1 MTAYDDV
8 LRWAGS
14 RPWWQQKVLARI
26 IAGDTFEQQD
36 YEDIARS
43 LMEEPESPPDG
54 GWFSNLTPP
63 QATRDESVRI
73 VAVRGLANVNRL
85 APGQELTFD
94 PNGLTVVYGNNGS
107 GKSGYARVISS
118 MVGARHQDRVLP
130 DVFVSDP
137 GTPSG
142 EVVFSVGD
150 DERSALLGQS
160 PDPDLKRIAFYD
172 EHCGDSYLTTEAEI
186 SYRPS
191 AVKLLEDL
199 AVVCTGVS
207 RVIEAW
213 KQDISQPGLLPKVDS
228 QGSAKAF
235 LRDLSASTTDDDIKA
250 ATQCPSDIDEQL
262 DAQKSITARLRVSNP
277 TLEKAR
283 LIETSNALTMIA
295 NHLETLEAKTGE
307 QAEKRLAVLV
317 EKAESAKKAADLASQ
332 RTFENDP
339 LPEVGSSVWKL
350 LWDAAESYSNVVYPN
365 HSFPNTS
372 DGAVCVLCQ
381 QQLDADAT
389 DRLVRFQQ
397 FVVDMT
403 AEEARRAQ
411 HQVDEA
417 RDELKKWS
425 NTPTDISE
433 AVIKLELKEYS
444 NAQKLRSILEDLQTR
459 ALALV
464 AGDSTDSADSADS
477 ADVITAVA
485 TLRRDATTHRNQA
498 DGVNSEGFAK
508 NLAEAEA
515 QELRLQDQIAMRDG
529 WQLIEAECT
538 RLQTIDEFD
547 RKLSEA
553 NTRSITKKVGELT
566 RAYVT
571 QEADEFFAREAQN
584 FGLEQVRF
592 KATKARQGSQ
602 LHKADLQGARTGTKL
617 TDVLSE
623 GEQTSLGFVGF
634 LTEAHFDASKS
645 ALIFDDPVSSLDHM
659 KRESVARR
667 IVELAKDRQ
676 VVVFTH
682 DVAFT
687 MLLYKAAKECNVS
700 YATRGIEKRRKAEPG
715 YTTEHHPWTAKDAA
729 QRIHTFNE
737 EVRVL
742 RSNEAGMSNEEY
754 QRETEKIAG
763 HMSQTWERIISQV
776 IVEPLVD
783 YRELEVRVGKLRI
796 IGRVTEEDV
805 KTYDDSY
812 KRISA
817 WASRHDPHPTLNYSP
832 PSVDELSNEYEVIK
846 AWYERVRRY
855 QK

>member
-8 LRWAGS
+8 LHWADS

-26 IAGDTFEQQD
+26 IAGDTFEKQD

-63 QATRDESVRI
+63 QVTRDESVRI

-118 MVGARHQDRVLP
+118 MVGARHQDMVLP
-130 DVFVSDP
+130 DVFASDP

-172 EHCGDSYLTTEAEI
+172 ERCGDSYLTTEAEI

-199 AVVCTGVS
+199 AAVCIGVS
-207 RVIEAW
+207 QAFDAW
-213 KQDISQPGLLPKVDS
+213 KREKSYSGSLPKVNPG
-228 QGSAKAF
+228 GSADVF
-235 LRDLSASTTDDDIKA
+235 LRGLNASTTDDDIKA

-262 DAQKSITARLRVSNP
+262 EAQKSITARLRVSNP
-277 TLEKAR
+277 TQEKAR

-295 NHLETLEAKTGE
+295 NYLETLEAETGE

-317 EKAESAKKAADLASQ
+317 EKAESARKAADLASQ
-332 RTFENDP
+332 RTFGNDP
-339 LPEVGSSVWKL
+339 LPEVGSNVWKV
-350 LWDAAESYSNVVYPN
+350 LWDAAESYSNIVYPN

-389 DRLVRFQQ
+389 DRLERFQQ
-397 FVVDMT
+397 FVVDTT
-403 AEEARRAQ
+403 AAEAQRAQ

-417 RDELKKWS
+417 RSELKKWS
-425 NTPTDISE
+425 KTPADISE
-433 AVIKLELKEYS
+433 VVIKLELKKYP
-444 NAQKLRSILEDLQTR
+444 NAQKLRSILEALQTR

-464 AGDSTDSADSADS
+464 AGESADSADS
-477 ADVITAVA
+477 VDVTTTVA

-498 DGVNSEGFAK
+498 DDVNSEGFAK

-515 QELRLQDQIAMRDG
+515 QERRLHDQIAMRDG
-529 WQLIEAECT
+529 RKLIEDELK
-538 RLQTIDEFD
+538 RLQAVDKFEKKQTET
-547 RKLSEA
+547 
-553 NTRSITKKVGELT
+553 NTRSITMKVSELT
-566 RAYVT
+566 RTYVT
-571 QEADEFFAREAQN
+571 EEADKFFTREAQN
-584 FGLEQVRF
+584 LGLEQVKF

-659 KRESVARR
+659 KRGSVARR

-687 MLLYKAAKECNVS
+687 TLLHKAAKECNVS
-700 YATRGIEKRRKAEPG
+700 YTTRGIEKRRKTDPG
-715 YTTEHHPWTAKDAA
+715 YTTTSHPWKAKDAA
-729 QRIHTFNE
+729 QRVDKLIQ
-737 EVRVL
+737 EVAAL
-742 RSNEAGMSNEEY
+742 RRQEKKGMSEEDY

-776 IVEPLVD
+776 IAEPLVD
-783 YRELEVRVGKLRI
+783 FVLLEVRVKKLRI
-796 IGRVTEEDV
+796 IGRVTEQDV
-805 KTYDDSY
+805 KTYDESY
-812 KRISA
+812 TRISG
-817 WASRHDPHPTLNYSP
+817 WASRHDPNPALNYVP
-832 PSVDELSNEYEVIK
+832 PTVEELNSEIGVIK
-846 AWYERVRRY
+846 GWLDRVKTY
-855 QK
+855 QE

>member
-372 DGAVCVLCQ
+372 DSAVCVLCQ

>member
-8 LRWAGS
+8 LHWADS

-26 IAGDTFEQQD
+26 IAGDTFEKQD

-43 LMEEPESPPDG
+43 LMEEPESPPEG

-73 VAVRGLANVNRL
+73 VKVRDLANVNRL
-85 APGQELTFD
+85 ASGQELTFD
-94 PNGLTVVYGNNGS
+94 PDGLTVVYGNNGS

-118 MVGARHQDRVLP
+118 MVGARRQEEILP
-130 DVFVSDP
+130 DVFANGS
-137 GTPSG
+137 GAPSG
-142 EVVFSVGD
+142 KVVFKVGD
-150 DERSALLGQS
+150 SEKIAVLGQ
-160 PDPDLKRIAFYD
+160 PTDPDLKRVAFYD

-191 AVKLLEDL
+191 AVRLLEDL
-199 AVVCTGVS
+199 TAVCIGVS
-207 RVIEAW
+207 QVIEAW
-213 KQDISQPGLLPKVDS
+213 KQEKSRSGQLPQVDPG
-228 QGSAKAF
+228 GSAAEF
-235 LRDLSASTTDDDIKA
+235 LHNLSASTTDDDIKA

-307 QAEKRLAVLV
+307 QAEKRFAVLV
-317 EKAESAKKAADLASQ
+317 EKAESARKAADLASQ

-339 LPEVGSSVWKL
+339 LPEVGSSVWKV

-425 NTPTDISE
+425 NTPTDVSE

-444 NAQKLRSILEDLQTR
+444 NAQKLRSILEALQTR

-464 AGDSTDSADSADS
+464 AGESTDSV
-477 ADVITAVA
+477 DVTTTVA

-515 QELRLQDQIAMRDG
+515 QELRLHDQIAMRDG

-538 RLQTIDEFD
+538 RLQTINEFD
-547 RKLSEA
+547 RKLSET
-553 NTRSITKKVGELT
+553 NTHSITKKVGELT

-571 QEADEFFAREAQN
+571 QEADEFFTREARN
-584 FGLEQVRF
+584 LGLEQVRF
-592 KATKARQGSQ
+592 NATKARQGTQ

-659 KRESVARR
+659 KRNLIARR

-687 MLLYKAAKECNVS
+687 TLLHKAAKQCNVS
-700 YATRGIEKRRKAEPG
+700 YTTRGIERRRKAEPG
-715 YTTEHHPWTAKDAA
+715 YTTEHHPWTAKDSGQRVDALRQEVAA
-729 QRIHTFNE
+729 LRRNE
-737 EVRVL
+737 G
-742 RSNEAGMSNEEY
+742 GMSEEEY
-754 QRETEKIAG
+754 QRETEHIAG

-776 IVEPLVD
+776 IAEPLVD
-783 YRELEVRVGKLRI
+783 FASLEVRVQKLRI

-805 KTYDDSY
+805 KTFDDSY
-812 KRISA
+812 SRISG
-817 WASRHDPHPTLNYSP
+817 WASRHDRHPELNYVP
-832 PSVDELSNEYEVIK
+832 PTVEELQTEIEVIADWLK
-846 AWYERVRRY
+846 RVKKY
-855 QK
+855 QGS

>member
-8 LRWAGS
+8 LHWADS
-14 RPWWQQKVLARI
+14 RPWWQQKVFARI
-26 IAGDTFEQQD
+26 IAGDTFEKQD

-54 GWFSNLTPP
+54 GWFSNLTPL
-63 QATRDESVRI
+63 QAGRDESVRI
-73 VAVRGLANVNRL
+73 VEVRDLANVNRL
-85 APGQELTFD
+85 ASGQELTFEPD
-94 PNGLTVVYGNNGS
+94 GLTVVYGNNGS

-118 MVGARHQDRVLP
+118 MVGARRQEEILP
-130 DVFVSDP
+130 DVFANDS
-137 GTPSG
+137 GAPSG
-142 EVVFSVGD
+142 KVVFKVGD
-150 DERSALLGQS
+150 SEKIAVLGQ
-160 PDPDLKRIAFYD
+160 PTDPDLKRVAFYD

-199 AVVCTGVS
+199 TAVCIGVS
-207 RVIEAW
+207 QVIDSW
-213 KQDISQPGLLPKVDS
+213 KQEKSYSGPLPKVNPG
-228 QGSAKAF
+228 GSADVF
-235 LRDLSASTTDDDIKA
+235 LRGLNAATTDDDIEA
-250 ATQCPSDIDEQL
+250 VTQCPPDIDKQL
-262 DAQKSITARLRVSNP
+262 EAQKSITARLRVSNP
-277 TLEKAR
+277 TQEKAR
-283 LIETSNALTMIA
+283 LVETSNALTKIA
-295 NHLETLEAKTGE
+295 NHLETLDKKVGE
-307 QAEKRLAVLV
+307 QGEEQFAVLV
-317 EKAESAKKAADLASQ
+317 EKAESARKAADFASQ
-332 RTFENDP
+332 RTFGNEP
-339 LPEVGSSVWKL
+339 LSEVGSNVWRT
-350 LWDAAESYSNVVYPN
+350 LWNAAESYSKVAYPD
-365 HSFPNTS
+365 HDFPNTS

-397 FVVDMT
+397 FVVDTT

-417 RDELKKWS
+417 RGELKRWS
-425 NTPTDISE
+425 NTPSDISE
-433 AVIKLELKEYS
+433 AVIKLELEEYP
-444 NAQKLRSILEDLQTR
+444 NAQKLRSILETLQTR

-464 AGDSTDSADSADS
+464 AGKSADSV
-477 ADVITAVA
+477 DVTTTVV

-498 DGVNSEGFAK
+498 DGINSEKFAK
-508 NLAEAEA
+508 DLAEAEA
-515 QELRLQDQIAMRDG
+515 QERRLQDQIAMRDG
-529 WQLIEAECT
+529 RKLIEDELK
-538 RLQTIDEFD
+538 RLQAKDKFEKKQAET
-547 RKLSEA
+547 
-553 NTRSITKKVGELT
+553 NTRSITMKVGELT
-566 RAYVT
+566 RTYVT
-571 QEADEFFAREAQN
+571 EEADEFFTREAQN
-584 FGLEQVRF
+584 LGLEQVRF

-634 LTEAHFDASKS
+634 LTEAHFDDSKS

-659 KRESVARR
+659 KRDFVARR

-687 MLLYKAAKECNVS
+687 TLLHKAAKQFNVS
-700 YATRGIEKRRKAEPG
+700 YTTRGIEKRRKSKPG
-715 YTTEHHPWTAKDAA
+715 YTTEHHPWTAKDSGQRVDALNQEVAA
-729 QRIHTFNE
+729 LRRNE
-737 EVRVL
+737 E
-742 RSNEAGMSNEEY
+742 GMSEEEY

-776 IVEPLVD
+776 IAEPLVD
-783 YRELEVRVGKLRI
+783 FASLEVRVQKLRI
-796 IGRVTEEDV
+796 IGRITEQDV

-812 KRISA
+812 SRISG

-832 PSVDELSNEYEVIK
+832 PTVDELKNEYEVIK
-846 AWYERVRRY
+846 AWYDRVRRY

>member
-118 MVGARHQDRVLP
+118 MVGARRQEEILP
-130 DVFVSDP
+130 DVFANDS
-137 GTPSG
+137 GAPSG
-142 EVVFSVGD
+142 KVIFKVGD
-150 DERSALLGQS
+150 SEKIAVLGQ
-160 PDPDLKRIAFYD
+160 PTDPDLKRVAFYD

-199 AVVCTGVS
+199 TAVCIGVS
-207 RVIEAW
+207 HVIEAW
-213 KQDISQPGLLPKVDS
+213 KQEKSRPGQLPQVDPD
-228 QGSAKAF
+228 GSAAEF
-235 LRDLSASTTDDDIKA
+235 LHNLSATTTDDDIEA
-250 ATQCPSDIDEQL
+250 VTQCSPDIDKQL
-262 DAQKSITARLRVSNP
+262 EAQKSVTARLRVSNP
-277 TLEKAR
+277 TQEKVR
-283 LIETSNALTMIA
+283 LVETSNALTKIA
-295 NHLETLEAKTGE
+295 NHLETLETKIGE
-307 QAEKRLAVLV
+307 QAEKRFAVLV
-317 EKAESAKKAADLASQ
+317 ERVESAQKAADLASQ
-332 RTFENDP
+332 RTFGNDP
-339 LPEVGSSVWKL
+339 LPEVGSNVWKV
-350 LWDAAESYSNVVYPN
+350 LWDAAESYSKVAYPD
-365 HSFPNTS
+365 HDFPNTS
-372 DGAVCVLCQ
+372 EGAVCVLCQ

-397 FVVDMT
+397 FVVDTT

-411 HQVDEA
+411 YQVDEA
-417 RDELKKWS
+417 RGEFKKWS
-425 NTPTDISE
+425 NTPPDISE
-433 AVIKLELKEYS
+433 VVIKLELKEYP

-464 AGDSTDSADSADS
+464 AGKPADSV
-477 ADVITAVA
+477 DVITTVA
-485 TLRRDATTHRNQA
+485 TLRRDATAHRNQA
-498 DGVNSEGFAK
+498 NGVDSEGFAK
-508 NLAEAEA
+508 DLAKAEA
-515 QELRLQDQIAMRDG
+515 QEHRLQDQIAMRDG
-529 WQLIEAECT
+529 RKLIEDELK
-538 RLQTIDEFD
+538 RLQAIDKFEK
-547 RKLSEA
+547 KLTET
-553 NTRSITKKVGELT
+553 NTRSITRKVGELT

-571 QEADEFFAREAQN
+571 EAADNFFTREAKN
-584 FGLEQVRF
+584 LGLEHVRF
-592 KATKARQGSQ
+592 KATKARQGTQ
-602 LHKADLQGARTGTKL
+602 LHKADFQDACTGAQL
-617 TDVLSE
+617 TNVLSE

-634 LTEAHFDASKS
+634 LTEAHFDTSKS

-659 KRESVARR
+659 KRNSVARR

-687 MLLYKAAKECNVS
+687 MLLHKAAEQCNVS
-700 YATRGIEKRRKAEPG
+700 YATRGIERRRKAEPG
-715 YTTEHHPWTAKDAA
+715 YTTEHHPWTAKDSGQRVDALRQEVAA
-729 QRIHTFNE
+729 
-737 EVRVL
+737 L
-742 RSNEAGMSNEEY
+742 RRSEGGMSEEEY

-763 HMSQTWERIISQV
+763 HMSQTWERILSQV
-776 IVEPLVD
+776 IAEPLVD
-783 YRELEVRVGKLRI
+783 FASLEVRVQKLRI
-796 IGRVTEEDV
+796 IGRVTEQDV

-812 KRISA
+812 SRISG
-817 WASRHDPHPTLNYSP
+817 WASRHDRHPELNYVP
-832 PSVDELSNEYEVIK
+832 PTVKELQAEIEVIADWFK
-846 AWYERVRRY
+846 QVKKY
-855 QK
+855 QGS